1 MPMRGPILVLAPEG
15 RDAEVIASVLAEI
28 GLAARPCA
36 DMAGL
41 CRELGDGT
49 TALVL
54 SEGALTDVG
63 PLVAWLE
70 AQPRWSDLPIVIL
83 TSRRSRQAGRGRLA
97 FFQSLGNVTLLDRPL
112 HREGLQS
119 VAQAALRSRERQYRT
134 RSHLEEITRAS
145 SLLEERVAERTQA
158 LQAEMADRRRAED
171 QLHQAQKM
179 EALGQLTGGV
189 AHDFNNLLQGIVSC
203 LAVLAPT
210 VPDGIPREL
219 FEAANRSI
227 ERGAR
232 LTQSLLSFARRQTLI
247 PEPTD
252 LGELL
257 AGMSSLLERS
267 LGGQISVTIE
277 VPPGLPAALIDR
289 AQLESAILNLAI
301 NARDAMPAGGRLSL
315 TAFVAEI
322 GDGDVGG
329 EMGGEMNGT
338 MAGPVELKAG
348 TYVAVRVADT
358 GTGIDPAV
366 LPHVFEPFFTTKPLD
381 KGSGLGL
388 SMVQGMATQS
398 GGGVR
403 IDSTP
408 GGGTVITL
416 YLPSVAAVADRAER
430 TAAEVERGH
439 GRTILLVED
448 DAIVRMGT
456 MALLE
461 SLGHRVIE
469 AESGESALDL
479 LRDGAEV
486 DALVTD
492 FAMPGMNGAE
502 VVRNVRNLRP
512 GIPALIVTGY
522 ADTPDLGEAVRLLR
536 KPFSPHQIADRL
548 ADMLPAKRP
557 E

>member
-1 MPMRGPILVLAPEG
+1 MHGSILVLAPEG
-15 RDAEVIASVLAEI
+15 RDAEVIASVLEEI
-28 GLAARPCA
+28 GLAPQPCA
-36 DMAGL
+36 DLPAL
-41 CRELGDGT
+41 CRSLGDDAGGADVG
-49 TALVL
+49 ALML
-54 SEGALTDVG
+54 SEGVLTDVE
-63 PLVAWLE
+63 PLTAWLE

-83 TSRRSRQAGRGRLA
+83 TSRRSRRAARGRQA
-97 FFQSLGNVTLLDRPL
+97 FFQALGNVTLLDRPL
-112 HREGLQS
+112 HREALQS
-119 VAQAALRSRERQYRT
+119 AAQAALRSRERQYRT
-134 RSHLEEITRAS
+134 RSHLQEITQAS
-145 SLLEERVAERTQA
+145 SRLEERVAERTQA
-158 LQAEMADRRRAED
+158 LKAEMADRRRAED

-210 VPDGIPREL
+210 VPDGVPRDL

-232 LTQSLLSFARRQTLI
+232 LTQSLLSFARRQTLM

-257 AGMSSLLERS
+257 TGMSSLLERS
-267 LGGQISVTIE
+267 LGGRISVTIE
-277 VPPGLPAALIDR
+277 VAPGLPAALIDR

-315 TAFVAEI
+315 AAFAVEFRDGETGAAVTGPAE
-322 GDGDVGG
+322 
-329 EMGGEMNGT
+329 
-338 MAGPVELKAG
+338 LRAG
-348 TYVAVRVADT
+348 TYVAIRVADT
-358 GTGIDPAV
+358 GTGIAPSV

-398 GGGVR
+398 GGGVH
-403 IDSTP
+403 IDSKP
-408 GGGTVITL
+408 GRGTDITL
-416 YLPSVAAVADRAER
+416 YLPSVATVADRPER
-430 TAAEVERGH
+430 SAAEVERRQ

-461 SLGHRVIE
+461 NLGHRIVE
-469 AESGESALDL
+469 AESGESALAL
-479 LRDGAEV
+479 LRDGVEI

-492 FAMPGMNGAE
+492 FAMPGMNG
-502 VVRNVRNLRP
+502 VDGCGV
-512 GIPALIVTGY
+512 
-522 ADTPDLGEAVRLLR
+522 
-536 KPFSPHQIADRL
+536 
-548 ADMLPAKRP
+548 
-557 E
+557 

>member
-1 MPMRGPILVLAPEG
+1 MPMRGSILVLAPDG
-15 RDAEVIASVLAEI
+15 RDAEVIGSVLADI
-28 GLAARPCA
+28 GLGTQPCA
-36 DMAGL
+36 DLPEL
-41 CRELGDGT
+41 CRSLGDDVG
-49 TALVL
+49 ALLL
-54 SEGALTDVG
+54 SEGVLTDID
-63 PLVAWLE
+63 PLSAWLE

-83 TSRRSRQAGRGRLA
+83 TSRRSRQAGRGRQA

-112 HREGLQS
+112 HREVLQS
-119 VAQAALRSRERQYRT
+119 AAQAALRSRERQYRT
-134 RSHLEEITRAS
+134 RSHLQEITQAS
-145 SLLEERVAERTQA
+145 SRLEERVAERTQA
-158 LQAEMADRRRAED
+158 LQAEMADRRRAEE
-171 QLHQAQKM
+171 QLYQAQKM

-203 LAVLAPT
+203 LAVLDPT
-210 VPDGIPREL
+210 VPDGTPREL

-232 LTQSLLSFARRQTLI
+232 LTQSLLSFARRQTLM

-252 LGELL
+252 LGDLL
-257 AGMSSLLERS
+257 TGMSSLLERS
-267 LGGQISVTIE
+267 LGGQISVTVD

-301 NARDAMPAGGRLSL
+301 NARDAMPSGGRLSL
-315 TAFVAEI
+315 TASVAEI
-322 GDGDVGG
+322 GDGETGRPA
-329 EMGGEMNGT
+329 
-338 MAGPVELKAG
+338 AGPAELRPG
-348 TYVAVRVADT
+348 TYVAIRVADT

-403 IDSTP
+403 IDSSL
-408 GGGTVITL
+408 GGGTEITL
-416 YLPSVAAVADRAER
+416 YLPSVTAVAGRPAR
-430 TAAEVERGH
+430 TAADVERGE
-439 GRTILLVED
+439 GRTVLLVED

-461 SLGHRVIE
+461 SQGHQVIE
-469 AESGESALDL
+469 AESGETALAL
-479 LRDGAEV
+479 LQDGAEI

-502 VVRNVRNLRP
+502 VVRTVRSLRP
-512 GIPALIVTGY
+512 GLPALIVTGY

-536 KPFSPHQIADRL
+536 KPFSPNQIAEQL
-548 ADMLPAKRP
+548 AAMLA

>member
-1 MPMRGPILVLAPEG
+1 MHGSILVLAPEG
-15 RDAEVIASVLAEI
+15 RDAEVIGSVLAEI
-28 GLAARPCA
+28 GLATQPCA
-36 DMAGL
+36 DLPEL
-41 CRELGDGT
+41 CRSLGDDVG
-49 TALVL
+49 ALML
-54 SEGALTDVG
+54 SEGVLTDIE
-63 PLVAWLE
+63 PLTAWLE

-83 TSRRSRQAGRGRLA
+83 TSRRSRQAGRGRQA

-112 HREGLQS
+112 HREALQS
-119 VAQAALRSRERQYRT
+119 AAQAALRSRERQYRT
-134 RSHLEEITRAS
+134 RSHLQEITQAS
-145 SLLEERVAERTQA
+145 SRLEERVAERTQA
-158 LQAEMADRRRAED
+158 LQAEMADRRRAEE

-210 VPDGIPREL
+210 VPDGTPREL

-232 LTQSLLSFARRQTLI
+232 LTQSLLSFARRQTLM

-252 LGELL
+252 LGDLL
-257 AGMSSLLERS
+257 TGMSSLLERS
-267 LGGQISVTIE
+267 LGGQISVTIQ

-301 NARDAMPAGGRLSL
+301 NARDAMPCGGRLSL
-315 TAFVAEI
+315 TASVAEI
-322 GDGDVGG
+322 GDGETGSSAAVP
-329 EMGGEMNGT
+329 
-338 MAGPVELKAG
+338 AELRPG
-348 TYVAVRVADT
+348 TYVAIRVADT
-358 GTGIDPAV
+358 GTGIDPSV

-398 GGGVR
+398 GGGVH
-403 IDSTP
+403 IDSTL
-408 GGGTVITL
+408 GGGTAITL
-416 YLPSVAAVADRAER
+416 YLPSVAAVAGRPAG
-430 TAAEVERGH
+430 TAADVERGE
-439 GRTILLVED
+439 GRTVLLVED

-461 SLGHRVIE
+461 SQGHHVIE
-469 AESGESALDL
+469 AESGETALAL
-479 LRDGAEV
+479 LQDGAEI

-502 VVRNVRNLRP
+502 VVRAVRTLRP
-512 GIPALIVTGY
+512 GLPALIVTGY

-536 KPFSPHQIADRL
+536 KPFSPNQIAEQL
-548 ADMLPAKRP
+548 AAMLA

>member
-1 MPMRGPILVLAPEG
+1 MRGSILVLAPEG
-15 RDAEVIASVLAEI
+15 RDAEVIGSVLAEI
-28 GLAARPCA
+28 GLATQPCT
-36 DMAGL
+36 DLPEL
-41 CRELGDGT
+41 CRSLGDDVG
-49 TALVL
+49 ALML
-54 SEGALTDVG
+54 SEGVLTDID
-63 PLVAWLE
+63 PLTAWLE

-83 TSRRSRQAGRGRLA
+83 TSRRSRQAGRGRQA

-112 HREGLQS
+112 HREALQS
-119 VAQAALRSRERQYRT
+119 AAQAALRSRERQYRT
-134 RSHLEEITRAS
+134 RSHLQEITQAS
-145 SLLEERVAERTQA
+145 SRLEERVAERTQA
-158 LQAEMADRRRAED
+158 LQAEMADRRRAEE

-210 VPDGIPREL
+210 VPDGTPREL

-232 LTQSLLSFARRQTLI
+232 LTQSLLSFARRQTLM

-252 LGELL
+252 LGDLL
-257 AGMSSLLERS
+257 TGMSSLLERS

-301 NARDAMPAGGRLSL
+301 NARDAMPGGGRLSL
-315 TAFVAEI
+315 TASVAEI
-322 GDGDVGG
+322 GDGETGSSV
-329 EMGGEMNGT
+329 
-338 MAGPVELKAG
+338 AGPAELRPG
-348 TYVAVRVADT
+348 TYVAIRVADT
-358 GTGIDPAV
+358 GTGIDPSV

-398 GGGVR
+398 GGGVH
-403 IDSTP
+403 IDSSL
-408 GGGTVITL
+408 GGGTAITL
-416 YLPSVAAVADRAER
+416 YLPSVRAVADWPAR
-430 TAAEVERGH
+430 TAAEVERGE
-439 GRTILLVED
+439 GRTVLLVED

-461 SLGHRVIE
+461 SQGHHVIE
-469 AESGESALDL
+469 ADSGETALAL
-479 LRDGAEV
+479 LQEGAEI

-502 VVRNVRNLRP
+502 VVRTVRTLRP
-512 GIPALIVTGY
+512 GLPALIVTGY

-536 KPFSPHQIADRL
+536 KPFSPNQIAEQL
-548 ADMLPAKRP
+548 AAMLA

>member
-1 MPMRGPILVLAPEG
+1 MRGSILVLAPEG
-15 RDAEVIASVLAEI
+15 RDAEVIGSVLAEI

-36 DMAGL
+36 DLPEL
-41 CRELGDGT
+41 CRGLGDGT

-54 SEGALTDVG
+54 SEGALTDIG
-63 PLVAWLE
+63 PLGAWLE

-83 TSRRSRQAGRGRLA
+83 TARRSRQAGRGRQA

-112 HREGLQS
+112 HREALQS
-119 VAQAALRSRERQYRT
+119 AAQAALRSRERQYRT
-134 RSHLEEITRAS
+134 RSHLEEITQATSR
-145 SLLEERVAERTQA
+145 LEERVAERTRD

-227 ERGAR
+227 ERGSR
-232 LTQSLLSFARRQTLI
+232 LTQSLLSFARRQTLM

-257 AGMSSLLERS
+257 TGMSSLLERS
-267 LGGQISVTIE
+267 LGGQISVMIE

-322 GDGDVGG
+322 AGGD
-329 EMGGEMNGT
+329 
-338 MAGPVELKAG
+338 AGRPPDGLAELQPG

-358 GTGIDPAV
+358 GTGIDPSV

-416 YLPSVAAVADRAER
+416 YLPSVAAVAGRPEL
-430 TAAEVERGH
+430 TVTVVEHGH

-461 SLGHRVIE
+461 SLGHRIIE
-469 AESGESALDL
+469 AESGESALAL

-502 VVRNVRNLRP
+502 VVRNVRQLRP
-512 GIPALIVTGY
+512 GMPALIVTGY

-536 KPFSPHQIADRL
+536 KPFSPHQIADQL
-548 ADMLPAKRP
+548 AAMLPAEEP
-557 E
+557 G

>member
-1 MPMRGPILVLAPEG
+1 MHGSILVLAPEG
-15 RDAEVIASVLAEI
+15 RDAEVIGSVLAEI
-28 GLAARPCA
+28 GLATHPFA
-36 DMAGL
+36 DLPEL
-41 CRELGDGT
+41 CRSLGDDVG
-49 TALVL
+49 ALML
-54 SEGALTDVG
+54 SEGVLTDIE
-63 PLVAWLE
+63 PLTAWLE

-83 TSRRSRQAGRGRLA
+83 TSRRSRQAGRGRQA

-112 HREGLQS
+112 HREALQS
-119 VAQAALRSRERQYRT
+119 AAQAALRSRERQYRT
-134 RSHLEEITRAS
+134 RSHLREITQAS
-145 SLLEERVAERTQA
+145 SRLEERVAERTEA
-158 LQAEMADRRRAED
+158 LQAEMADRRRAEN

-210 VPDGIPREL
+210 VPDGTPREL

-232 LTQSLLSFARRQTLI
+232 LTQSLLSFARRQTLM

-257 AGMSSLLERS
+257 TGMSSLLERS
-267 LGGQISVTIE
+267 LGGQISVTIQ

-301 NARDAMPAGGRLSL
+301 NARDAMPGGGRLSL
-315 TAFVAEI
+315 TAFVVRV
-322 GDGDVGG
+322 GDGD
-329 EMGGEMNGT
+329 T
-338 MAGPVELKAG
+338 DTPLAGSVELRPG
-348 TYVAVRVADT
+348 TYVAIRVTDT
-358 GTGIDPAV
+358 GTGIDPSV

-398 GGGVR
+398 GGGVH
-403 IDSTP
+403 IDSTL
-408 GGGTVITL
+408 GSGTAITL
-416 YLPSVAAVADRAER
+416 YLPSVAAVADRPAR
-430 TAAEVERGH
+430 LAVEVERGQ
-439 GRTILLVED
+439 GRTVLLVED

-461 SLGHRVIE
+461 SQGHQVIE
-469 AESGESALDL
+469 ADSGETALAL
-479 LRDGAEV
+479 LHDGAEV
-486 DALVTD
+486 DALITD

-502 VVRNVRNLRP
+502 VVRNVRTLRP
-512 GIPALIVTGY
+512 GLPALIVTGY

-536 KPFSPHQIADRL
+536 KPFSPNQIAEQL
-548 ADMLPAKRP
+548 AAMLA

>member
-1 MPMRGPILVLAPEG
+1 MIG
-15 RDAEVIASVLAEI
+15 SVLAEI
-28 GLAARPCA
+28 GLAMQPCA
-36 DMAGL
+36 DLPEL
-41 CRELGDGT
+41 CRSLGDDVG
-49 TALVL
+49 ALML
-54 SEGALTDVG
+54 SEGGLTDIG
-63 PLVAWLE
+63 PLTAWLE

-83 TSRRSRQAGRGRLA
+83 TSRRSRQAGRGRQA

-112 HREGLQS
+112 HREALQS
-119 VAQAALRSRERQYRT
+119 AAQAAVRSRKRQYRT
-134 RSHLEEITRAS
+134 RSHLQEITQAS
-145 SLLEERVAERTQA
+145 SRLEERVAERTQA
-158 LQAEMADRRRAED
+158 LQAEMADRRRAEE

-210 VPDGIPREL
+210 VPDGTPREL

-232 LTQSLLSFARRQTLI
+232 LTQSLLSFARRQTLM

-252 LGELL
+252 LGDLL
-257 AGMSSLLERS
+257 TGMSSLLERS

-301 NARDAMPAGGRLSL
+301 NARDAMPGGGRLSL
-315 TAFVAEI
+315 TAAVAEI
-322 GDGDVGG
+322 ADGETGSSV
-329 EMGGEMNGT
+329 
-338 MAGPVELKAG
+338 AGPAELRPGA
-348 TYVAVRVADT
+348 YVAIRVADT
-358 GTGIDPAV
+358 GTGIDPSV

-398 GGGVR
+398 GGSVQ
-403 IDSTP
+403 IDSSL
-408 GGGTVITL
+408 GGGTAITL
-416 YLPSVAAVADRAER
+416 YLPSVAAVTGRPARMAAD
-430 TAAEVERGH
+430 VERGK
-439 GRTILLVED
+439 GRTVLLVED

-461 SLGHRVIE
+461 SQGHHVIE
-469 AESGESALDL
+469 AESGETALAL
-479 LRDGAEV
+479 LQDGAEI

-502 VVRNVRNLRP
+502 VVRTVRTMRP
-512 GIPALIVTGY
+512 GLPALIVTGY

-536 KPFSPHQIADRL
+536 KPFSPNQIAEQL
-548 ADMLPAKRP
+548 AAMLA

>member
-1 MPMRGPILVLAPEG
+1 MPMHGSILVLAPEG
-15 RDAEVIASVLAEI
+15 RDAQVIGSVLAEI
-28 GLAARPCA
+28 GLAMQPCA
-36 DMAGL
+36 DLPEL
-41 CRELGDGT
+41 CRSLGDDVG
-49 TALVL
+49 ALML
-54 SEGALTDVG
+54 SEGGLTDIG
-63 PLVAWLE
+63 PLTAWLE

-83 TSRRSRQAGRGRLA
+83 TSRRSRQAGRGRQA

-112 HREGLQS
+112 HREALQS
-119 VAQAALRSRERQYRT
+119 AAQAAVRSRKRQYRT
-134 RSHLEEITRAS
+134 RSHLQEITQAS
-145 SLLEERVAERTQA
+145 SRLEERVAERTQA
-158 LQAEMADRRRAED
+158 LQAEMADRRRAEE

-210 VPDGIPREL
+210 VPDGTPREL

-232 LTQSLLSFARRQTLI
+232 LTQSLLSFARRQTLM

-252 LGELL
+252 LGDLL
-257 AGMSSLLERS
+257 TGMSSLLERS

-301 NARDAMPAGGRLSL
+301 NARDAMPGGGRLSL
-315 TAFVAEI
+315 TAAVAEI
-322 GDGDVGG
+322 ADGETGSSV
-329 EMGGEMNGT
+329 
-338 MAGPVELKAG
+338 AGPAELRPGA
-348 TYVAVRVADT
+348 YVAIRVADT
-358 GTGIDPAV
+358 GTGIDPSV

-398 GGGVR
+398 GGSVQ
-403 IDSTP
+403 IDSSL
-408 GGGTVITL
+408 GGGTAITL
-416 YLPSVAAVADRAER
+416 YLPSVAAVTGRPARMAAD
-430 TAAEVERGH
+430 VERGK
-439 GRTILLVED
+439 GRTVLLVED

-461 SLGHRVIE
+461 SQGHHVIE
-469 AESGESALDL
+469 AESGETALAL
-479 LRDGAEV
+479 LQDGAEI

-502 VVRNVRNLRP
+502 VVRTVRTMRP
-512 GIPALIVTGY
+512 GLPALIVTGY

-536 KPFSPHQIADRL
+536 KPFSPNQIAEQL
-548 ADMLPAKRP
+548 AAMLA

>member
-1 MPMRGPILVLAPEG
+1 MRGSILVLAPDG
-15 RDAEVIASVLAEI
+15 RDAEVIGAVLADI
-28 GLAARPCA
+28 GLAMQPCA
-36 DMAGL
+36 DLPEL
-41 CRELGDGT
+41 CRRLGDDVG
-49 TALVL
+49 ALML
-54 SEGALTDVG
+54 SEGVLTDID
-63 PLVAWLE
+63 PLTAWLE

-83 TSRRSRQAGRGRLA
+83 TSRRSRQAGRGRQA

-112 HREGLQS
+112 HREALQS
-119 VAQAALRSRERQYRT
+119 AAQAALRSRERQYRT
-134 RSHLEEITRAS
+134 RSHLQEITQAS
-145 SLLEERVAERTQA
+145 SRLEERVAERTQA
-158 LQAEMADRRRAED
+158 LQAEMADRRRAEE

-210 VPDGIPREL
+210 VPDGTPREL

-232 LTQSLLSFARRQTLI
+232 LTQSLLSFARRQTLM

-252 LGELL
+252 LGDLL
-257 AGMSSLLERS
+257 TGMSSLLERS
-267 LGGQISVTIE
+267 LGGQISVTIQ

-301 NARDAMPAGGRLSL
+301 NARDAMPGGGRLSL
-315 TAFVAEI
+315 TASVAKI
-322 GDGDVGG
+322 GDGETGSSV
-329 EMGGEMNGT
+329 
-338 MAGPVELKAG
+338 AGPAELRPG
-348 TYVAVRVADT
+348 TYVAIRVADT
-358 GTGIDPAV
+358 GTGIDPSV

-398 GGGVR
+398 GGGVH
-403 IDSTP
+403 IDSIL
-408 GGGTVITL
+408 GGGTAITL
-416 YLPSVAAVADRAER
+416 YLPSVAAVTGRPARMAAD
-430 TAAEVERGH
+430 VERGE
-439 GRTILLVED
+439 GRTVLLVED

-461 SLGHRVIE
+461 SQGHHVIE
-469 AESGESALDL
+469 AESGETALAL
-479 LRDGAEV
+479 LQEGAEI

-502 VVRNVRNLRP
+502 VVRTVRTLRP
-512 GIPALIVTGY
+512 GLPALIVTGY

-536 KPFSPHQIADRL
+536 KPFSPNQIAEQL
-548 ADMLPAKRP
+548 AAMLA

>member
-1 MPMRGPILVLAPEG
+1 MSMRRSILILAPEG
-15 RDAEVIASVLAEI
+15 RDAEVIGSVLAEI
-28 GLAARPCA
+28 GLATQPSA
-36 DMAGL
+36 DLPEL
-41 CRELGDGT
+41 CRSLGDDVG
-49 TALVL
+49 ALML
-54 SEGALTDVG
+54 SEGVLTDIE
-63 PLVAWLE
+63 PLTAWLE

-83 TSRRSRQAGRGRLA
+83 TSRRSRQAGRGRQA

-112 HREGLQS
+112 HRESLQS
-119 VAQAALRSRERQYRT
+119 AAQAALRSRERQYRT
-134 RSHLEEITRAS
+134 RSHLQEITQAS
-145 SLLEERVAERTQA
+145 SRLEERVAERTQA
-158 LQAEMADRRRAED
+158 LKAEMADRRRAED

-210 VPDGIPREL
+210 VPDGTPRQL
-219 FEAANRSI
+219 FDAANRSI

-232 LTQSLLSFARRQTLI
+232 LTQSLLSFARRQTLM

-252 LGELL
+252 LGDLL
-257 AGMSSLLERS
+257 TGMSSLLERS

-301 NARDAMPAGGRLSL
+301 NARDAMPGGGRLSL
-315 TAFVAEI
+315 TAFVVET
-322 GDGDVGG
+322 GDGETGRFPAGAG
-329 EMGGEMNGT
+329 ELR
-338 MAGPVELKAG
+338 PG
-348 TYVAVRVADT
+348 TYVAIRVADT
-358 GTGIDPAV
+358 GTGIDPSV

-398 GGGVR
+398 GGGVH
-403 IDSTP
+403 IDSAL
-408 GGGTVITL
+408 GGGTAITL
-416 YLPSVAAVADRAER
+416 YLPRVTAVADRAER
-430 TAAEVERGH
+430 TAAEVERGQ
-439 GRTILLVED
+439 GRTVLLVED

-461 SLGHRVIE
+461 SLGHQVIE
-469 AESGESALDL
+469 AESGESAVAL
-479 LRDGAEV
+479 LQGGAEA
-486 DALVTD
+486 DALITD

-502 VVRNVRNLRP
+502 VVRNVRTLRP
-512 GIPALIVTGY
+512 GMPALIVTGY

-536 KPFSPHQIADRL
+536 KPFTPHQIAEQVGAML
-548 ADMLPAKRP
+548 A

>member
-1 MPMRGPILVLAPEG
+1 MPMRGSILVLAPEG
-15 RDAEVIASVLAEI
+15 RDAEVIRSVLAEI
-28 GLAARPCA
+28 GLATQPCT
-36 DMAGL
+36 DLPEL
-41 CRELGDGT
+41 CRSLGDDVG
-49 TALVL
+49 ALML
-54 SEGALTDVG
+54 SEGVLTDID
-63 PLVAWLE
+63 PLTAWLE

-83 TSRRSRQAGRGRLA
+83 TSRRSRQAGRGRQA

-112 HREGLQS
+112 HREALQS
-119 VAQAALRSRERQYRT
+119 AAQAALRSRERQYRT
-134 RSHLEEITRAS
+134 RSHLQEITRAS
-145 SLLEERVAERTQA
+145 SRLEERVAERTQA
-158 LQAEMADRRRAED
+158 LQAEMADRRRAEE

-210 VPDGIPREL
+210 VPDGTPREL

-232 LTQSLLSFARRQTLI
+232 LTQSLLSFARRQTLM

-252 LGELL
+252 LGDLL
-257 AGMSSLLERS
+257 TGMSSLLERS
-267 LGGQISVTIE
+267 LGGQINVTIQ
-277 VPPGLPAALIDR
+277 VPAGLPAALIDR

-301 NARDAMPAGGRLSL
+301 NARDAMPGGGRLSL
-315 TAFVAEI
+315 TAFVVEV
-322 GDGDVGG
+322 GDGETGKSAAVP
-329 EMGGEMNGT
+329 
-338 MAGPVELKAG
+338 AELRFG
-348 TYVAVRVADT
+348 TYVAIRVADT
-358 GTGIDPAV
+358 GTGIDPSV

-398 GGGVR
+398 GGGVH
-403 IDSTP
+403 IDSSL
-408 GGGTVITL
+408 GGGTAITL
-416 YLPSVAAVADRAER
+416 YLPSVAAATDRPER
-430 TAAEVERGH
+430 TDAEFERGQ
-439 GRTILLVED
+439 GRTVLLVED

-461 SLGHRVIE
+461 SQGHQVIE
-469 AESGESALDL
+469 AESGESALAL
-479 LRDGAEV
+479 LQDGAEI

-502 VVRNVRNLRP
+502 VVRTVRTLRP
-512 GIPALIVTGY
+512 GLPALIVTGY

-536 KPFSPHQIADRL
+536 KPFSPHQIAEQL
-548 ADMLPAKRP
+548 AAMLA